1 MPIKQV
7 AYIQYMRY
15 MSYTDA
21 YSPALYS
28 SVLAAFLLTAYSQQ
42 NLIRTA
48 QSGLVQ
54 NAL

>member
-1 MPIKQV
+1 MC
-7 AYIQYMRY
+7 Y
-15 MSYTDA
+15 MSYSDA
-21 YSPALYS
+21 YSPGLHS

-42 NLIRTA
+42 NLTRTD